1 MQGAG
6 MGALIDFSCFIIGA
20 ILTAILWMI
29 FAYVI
34 ATWLVQFNV
43 VNMRNQVMRSIVYFL
58 ERFAEAILRPIR
70 RFVPPIG
77 GLDLSPFLVSVVIIG
92 ITNILLPDLQLSLHR
107 AIGD

>member
-1 MQGAG
+1 MI
-6 MGALIDFSCFIIGA
+6 ALVGLINFIFFIVGA

-43 VNMRNQVMRSIVYFL
+43 INVRNQAIRSIVYFL

-77 GLDLSPFLVSVVIIG
+77 GLDLSPFLVSLVIIG
-92 ITNILLPDLQLSLHR
+92 LTSKLLPALNQSLIQ
-107 AIGD
+107 AVGG

>member
-1 MQGAG
+1 MV
-6 MGALIDFSCFIIGA
+6 ALIGLINFSFFIVGA

-43 VNMRNQVMRSIVYFL
+43 INMRNRFMRSVVYFL
-58 ERFAEAILRPIR
+58 ERFSEAILRPVR

-77 GLDLSPFLVSVVIIG
+77 GLDLSPFLVSLLIIG
-92 ITNILLPDLQLSLHR
+92 TTGYLLPALQITLIQ
-107 AIGD
+107 AVGG